1 MKNYELIEDRFINEL
16 DTNAKFYVHKN
27 TGAEILFLSN
37 NDDNKCFGVALKTPP
52 SDSTGIAHILE
63 HTVLCGSKKYP
74 LKDPFVQLL
83 KGSLQTFLN
92 AFTYPDKTCYPVAS
106 QNLQDFYN
114 LTDVYLDAVFFPLLS
129 EDFFKQEGWHYFLE
143 DIDDDLEYKGVVY
156 NEMKGV
162 YSSPDSILM
171 ETSQQSLF
179 PDTTYGLDSGGNPE
193 KIPELTYGNFIKFH
207 KLFYHPSNARFVF
220 YGDDPEKNR
229 FQILDKYLSL
239 FTKTNPNSEISK
251 QIPFMTPSTIT
262 RLYAISEDVDDPKSM
277 FTINWALPSP
287 TNIDDI
293 FIFTILDY
301 ILLGTPASPLRKAL
315 IESGLGEDLTGGG
328 LETHLKQMVF
338 VIGLKGIEKNK
349 INTAEKLIF
358 KTLNELV
365 NYGIS
370 DDDIQAALNSFEF
383 DLRENNTGGFPRGL
397 SLWLKS
403 LNGWIYGANPIDLI
417 SFESP
422 LKLIREKSSKEG
434 FYENI
439 IQKYFISN
447 NHRSI
452 VLLHPSDTLSEKIEN
467 KEKEKL
473 RKIKNGMTK
482 HQLLDIQ
489 QKTNQLL
496 ELQNKPDSDEAIATL
511 PLLKRSDLE
520 NKIKTLTYNQNNINS
535 IEITEHPLFTNGVL
549 YLDISFD
556 LQFLNPQELPL
567 ASLLSNL
574 YLEMGT
580 NKEDY
585 SSLSKR
591 IAMKTGGIN
600 GSPFISPLSESDQS
614 VKRFFIRGK
623 CMNHQSNELLNIF
636 TDIFLEANFENK
648 ERFKQILLEQKS
660 EMETM
665 IVPRGHSAIM
675 TRLKAR
681 DHEAHLANEQIGGID
696 ALFFLRNLIEDVE
709 KNWDD
714 VHNTLKVI
722 HRKLI
727 HSKSIK
733 INITSDQNTIN
744 EIRPLISNFCSTI
757 PLNSIDSLHIQ
768 KLETTYP
775 KDEALIIPSR
785 INFVGAS
792 SNLYNYDYNF
802 HGSSLVITRYLQT
815 AWLWEKIR
823 VQGGAYGGMCSFDYR
838 SGSFVFASYR
848 DPNLLDS
855 IEVYKNTGNFLKNLK
870 LSEDE
875 LTRSIIGAIGQLD
888 SYQLPDAKSLSNYQR
903 MLINY
908 TDQERQKLRNE
919 VLSTSKKD
927 FQKFGD
933 VLSKAFKDPNI
944 LVLCDNES
952 ANEANIRKLTNIF

>member
-1 MKNYELIEDRFINEL
+1 MKNYELIEQKFINEL
-16 DTNAKFYVHKN
+16 DTNAKFYIHKK

-37 NDDNKCFGVALKTPP
+37 DDDNKCFGVALKTPP
-52 SDSTGIAHILE
+52 QDSTGIAHILE

-129 EDFFKQEGWHYFLE
+129 EEFFKQEGWHYFLE
-143 DIDDDLEYKGVVY
+143 DIKDDLEYKGVVY

-171 ETSQQSLF
+171 ESSQQSLF

-193 KIPELTYGNFIKFH
+193 QIPELTYHNFKKFH
-207 KLFYHPSNARFVF
+207 KSFYHPSNAKFVF
-220 YGDDPEKNR
+220 YGDDPEENR
-229 FQILDKYLSL
+229 FKILDKYLNL
-239 FTKTNPNSEISK
+239 FTKTNPNSSVQN
-251 QIPFMTPSTIT
+251 QIPFKTPSNIT
-262 RLYAISEDVDDPKSM
+262 KFYATSDDVNNPKSM

-287 TNIDDI
+287 TNVDDI
-293 FIFTILDY
+293 FMFTILDY
-301 ILLGTPASPLRKAL
+301 ILLGTPASPLRKVL

-358 KTLNELV
+358 KTLEDLV
-365 NYGIS
+365 LNGINN
-370 DDDIQAALNSFEF
+370 DDIRAALNSFEF

-422 LKLIREKSSKEG
+422 LNLIKEKSFHQG
-434 FYENI
+434 FYEKI
-439 IQKYFISN
+439 IKQYFISN

-452 VLLHPSDTLSEKIEN
+452 VQLHPSYTLAKKIEN

-473 RKIKNGMTK
+473 RKIKNAMTK
-482 HQLLDIQ
+482 NQLIDVQ
-489 QKTNQLL
+489 QKTHALL
-496 ELQNKPDSDEAIATL
+496 ELQSKPDSDEAIATL
-511 PLLKRSDLE
+511 PLLNKSDLDK
-520 NKIKTLTYNQNNINS
+520 KIKTLMYNQNNINS
-535 IEITEHPLFTNGVL
+535 IEIIEHPLFTNGVL
-549 YLDISFD
+549 YIDISVD
-556 LQFLNPQELPL
+556 LQFLNKDELPY

-580 NKEDY
+580 NKEDFT
-585 SSLSKR
+585 SLSKR

-600 GSPFISPLSESDQS
+600 GSPFISPVSFTNKSIQ
-614 VKRFFIRGK
+614 RFFLRGK

-636 TDIFLEANFENK
+636 SDIFLEPNFENK

-665 IVPRGHSAIM
+665 IVPRGHSAII
-675 TRLKAR
+675 TRLRAR
-681 DHEAHLANEQIGGID
+681 EHEAHFANEQIGGID
-696 ALFFLRNLIEDVE
+696 GLFFLRNLIEEVD
-709 KNWDD
+709 KNWND
-714 VHNTLKVI
+714 VYENLKNI
-722 HRKLI
+722 HRKLV
-727 HSKSIK
+727 HSNSIK
-733 INITSDQNTIN
+733 INVTSDKNTIN
-744 EIRPLISNFCSTI
+744 EIRPLLSNFCLKI
-757 PLNSIDSLHIQ
+757 PLNSVDSIYIKKFQ
-768 KLETTYP
+768 SNYP
-775 KDEALIIPSR
+775 KKEALIIPSR

-792 SNLYNYDYNF
+792 SNLYDYDYNF
-802 HGSSLVITRYLQT
+802 HGSSLVISKYLQT

-855 IEVYKNTGNFLKNLK
+855 INIYKDTGSFLKNLD
-870 LSEDE
+870 LSSDE

-903 MLINY
+903 LLIKYN
-908 TDQERQKLRNE
+908 DEERQKLRNE

-933 VLSKAFKDPNI
+933 ILDKAFKDPNI
-944 LVLCDNES
+944 VVLCDNES
-952 ANEANIRKLTNIF
+952 ANEANISKLTNIF